1 MRDPVEHA
9 VGSSAPTQS
18 SSWSTRTPSPVPT
31 DWDGGGG
38 NRTRVLFPP
47 SICEAGT
54 RCARPRRVRT
64 LREVR
69 TRALLPTVSEAIAS
83 RCIRHLTVGMT
94 WRGGTLRA
102 LSNATDASGPP
113 ARLAVLGGCDVSAP
127 QDPFRY
133 RPHPSAY
140 AGAKE
145 RRAKR
150 RPAKIILVS
159 GGIPCGC
166 GCGEITNVV
175 TRTERARGR
184 IAGAP
189 YRFVSGHNLRLLRG
203 AA

>member
-1 MRDPVEHA
+1 MRTSAASPHFA
-9 VGSSAPTQS
+9 GSSYARIVANGFRGDSFKVHPSSDGWHDMAWGNAEGALERDGRAP
-18 SSWSTRTPSPVPT
+18 
-31 DWDGGGG
+31 
-38 NRTRVLFPP
+38 
-47 SICEAGT
+47 
-54 RCARPRRVRT
+54 
-64 LREVR
+64 
-69 TRALLPTVSEAIAS
+69 
-83 RCIRHLTVGMT
+83 
-94 WRGGTLRA
+94 
-102 LSNATDASGPP
+102 
-113 ARLAVLGGCDVSAP
+113 
-127 QDPFRY
+127 DPFRY